1 MARGEKEGL
10 DVGALEPIDVLE
22 NLYFWEGIEREKKRK
37 EERGEE
43 KRRELDGLEQ

>member
-22 NLYFWEGIEREKKRK
+22 NLYFWEGIEREKKK
-37 EERGEE
+37 EKKREGRRRGENSMV
-43 KRRELDGLEQ
+43 